1 MTILSL
7 FMGILYV
14 EKIVFKIVSWPSYLY
29 LWESYTWKK
38 LYLRL
43 SHDHLIFIYGNPIP
57 GKSVFSIETWP
68 CQQITKQWFPGSF
81 WVLAQA
87 MGGSFTQRCLLL
99 LAEPIPRM
107 IPGSFLQYWP
117 LYREIHPRTKGWQF
131 ADGISWWRHIMETFS
146 ALLALCA
153 GNSPV
158 PVNSPHKGQWRRA
171 LMFSLIWVWINNSVN
186 NWEAGDLIRHG
197 GHYDVNVM
205 LKYICLIVNVWIS
218 NDTSVKFVSR
228 GLIAHKFRLVQ
239 VMAWHWRGD
248 KPNKPLPNPMT
259 WIILDISWSLIF
271 WAWLV

>member
-1 MTILSL
+1 MK
-7 FMGILYV
+7 
-14 EKIVFKIVSWPSYLY
+14 KIVFKIVSWPSYLY
-29 LWESYTWKK
+29 LWESYTWKNCIFYWNTALSANNK
-38 LYLRL
+38 TVVSRIILGIGSGNGRRLYIVTP
-43 SHDHLIFIYGNPIP
+43 SFIGR
-57 GKSVFSIETWP
+57 T
-68 CQQITKQWFPGSF
+68 
-81 WVLAQA
+81 
-87 MGGSFTQRCLLL
+87 
-99 LAEPIPRM
+99 IPRM

-117 LYREIHPRTKGWQF
+117 LYREIHPRQKGWQF
-131 ADGISWWRHIMETFS
+131 AEGISWWRHQMETFS
-146 ALLALCA
+146 ALLALYA
-153 GNSPV
+153 GSSSV
-158 PVNSPHKGQWRRA
+158 PVNSPHKGQWHGA